1 MAKIILYGWI
11 FINLPI
17 TILMAAGGFI
27 AYHLGDSYK
36 IGILIGGAVGWIY
49 WSFTIP
55 LWRKWA
61 LSKGVDE
68 QKLEK
73 YGVWFLLIFKKGSLL
88 SKTEYRYKDK

>member
-1 MAKIILYGWI
+1 MDLLVI
-11 FINLPI
+11 
-17 TILMAAGGFI
+17 
-27 AYHLGDSYK
+27 YHS
-36 IGILIGGAVGWIY
+36 IME
-49 WSFTIP
+49 
-55 LWRKWA
+55 KWA